1 MKISFWGGGRRLA
14 IPILGPPRQWR
25 TRGPIPTFGEEGVFL
40 FAQTKGYLD
49 RLDAMTGNQSI
60 LRTGS
65 FSETGRKEGLKGK
78 KAAEDEEV

>member
-1 MKISFWGGGRRLA
+1 
-14 IPILGPPRQWR
+14 
-25 TRGPIPTFGEEGVFL
+25 
-40 FAQTKGYLD
+40 
-49 RLDAMTGNQSI
+49 MTGNQSI